1 MGSTQSTWG
10 IFKYLFYLIM
20 VRQQDLDDAN
30 KDEHKLTKDDKGIK
44 WERSCTDI
52 ICCIIFLAFIVVM
65 VGLSGFALTKGD
77 PRKILTPYDS
87 VGNACGMPD

>member
-1 MGSTQSTWG
+1 
-10 IFKYLFYLIM
+10 M

-30 KDEHKLTKDDKGIK
+30 KDEHKLTKEDKGIK

-65 VGLSGFALTKGD
+65 VGLSGFALT
-77 PRKILTPYDS
+77 
-87 VGNACGMPD
+87 